1 MVQSSQNVVVQP
13 VQVLGSFGSFAADIV
28 RSLVAGRWSIKEAFA
43 HASTLSTRCF
53 IPVNVTIFPFG
64 AVMGLQGMQ
73 IFDMFS
79 AHRLVST
86 LLAQFVVQE
95 LGPVLAAV
103 LVAAQGGS
111 SFAAELGTMRIKEE
125 LSATE
130 VMGVDPVGWHVAP
143 RVLAMALVVPLLVV
157 VANFFGIFGS
167 YCVAV
172 GLYEQPHGVFMAH
185 LTENIGTVD
194 LLYSAFKGL
203 FFGILVG
210 LIATWKGFYTTG
222 GAEGVG
228 RAVND
233 TVVASVMF
241 ILIFNYLLSSM
252 LFGGSW

>member
-1 MVQSSQNVVVQP
+1 MVQSSQNVVLQP
-13 VQVLGSFGSFAADIV
+13 IQVLGSFGSFAADIV
-28 RSLVAGRWSIKEAFA
+28 RSLVAGRWSLKEAFA

-130 VMGVDPVGWHVAP
+130 VMGVDSVGWHVAP
-143 RVLAMALVVPLLVV
+143 RVLAMALVVPLLVGLGVDDGIHV
-157 VANFFGIFGS
+157 VHRMREDEHLPAD
-167 YCVAV
+167 VA
-172 GLYEQPHGVFMAH
+172 
-185 LTENIGTVD
+185 TC
-194 LLYSAFKGL
+194 S
-203 FFGILVG
+203 
-210 LIATWKGFYTTG
+210 
-222 GAEGVG
+222 VG
-228 RAVND
+228 RAIAMTTLTTCASFAVMLFS
-233 TVVASVMF
+233 THPGMESMALVLIFGLPLCLLASVT
-241 ILIFNYLLSSM
+241 LIPAGAVLLGLRSGSS
-252 LFGGSW
+252 

>member
-1 MVQSSQNVVVQP
+1 MQRSSQSTVTQP
-13 VQVLGSFGSFAADIV
+13 LQALGSFGYLAVDIA
-28 RSLVAGRWSIKEAFA
+28 RSLIAGRWSAREVFT
-43 HASTLSTRCF
+43 HASTLATRCF
-53 IPVNVTIFPFG
+53 VPVNVTIFPFG

-125 LSATE
+125 ISATE
-130 VMGVDPVGWHVAP
+130 VMAVDPVGWHVTP
-143 RVLAMALVVPLLVV
+143 RVLAMLLVVPLLVV

-172 GLYEQPHGVFMAH
+172 GLYDQPHGVFMAH
-185 LTENIGTVD
+185 LTENIGTWD
-194 LLYSAFKGL
+194 LLCSALKGL
-203 FFGILVG
+203 FFGALVG
-210 LIATWKGFYTTG
+210 LIATWKGFYCTG

>member
-1 MVQSSQNVVVQP
+1 MQP
-13 VQVLGSFGSFAADIV
+13 LLVLGNFGSFAADIV
-28 RSLVAGRWSIKEAFA
+28 RSLVAGRWSLKEAFA
-43 HASTLSTRCF
+43 HASTLCTRCF

-130 VMGVDPVGWHVAP
+130 VMGVDPIGWHVAP
-143 RVLAMALVVPLLVV
+143 RVLAMAMVVPLLVV